1 MAEITASLVKAL
13 REKSGVGMMDCKK
26 ALQETAGDMEAA
38 IDWLR
43 AKGLSK
49 AAKKADRIA
58 AEGVVAVS
66 VRIDGAGM
74 TAAAIELNA
83 ETDFVARN
91 EGFQT
96 AARKIAQAALDVD
109 GDVAALRAAPFE
121 GATVADSV
129 THLIATIGENML
141 LRRTARFSVAQGAI
155 GAYVHGAVPGAAD
168 LGRIGVLV
176 AVEGAG
182 DQGVLRELGR
192 NIALH
197 AAATSPLSLSVDDLD
212 PAAVER
218 ERAIFTEQSIA
229 SGKPPSVAEKM
240 VEGRIRKFY
249 EEAVLLKQAYVR
261 DPAITIEGLVAQT
274 AKQLGS
280 PVKVVGFARLA
291 LGEGVEKEA
300 GDFAAEVAS
309 MAGTNQ
315 GPAPADGTDPKVESA
330 SRLLDLEQD

>member
-1 MAEITASLVKAL
+1 MAEITALLVKTL
-13 REKSGVGMMDCKK
+13 RDKSGVGMMDCKK
-26 ALQETAGDMEAA
+26 ALQETEGDMEAA

-49 AAKKADRIA
+49 AAKKADRVA
-58 AEGVVAVS
+58 AEGVVAVATR
-66 VRIDGAGM
+66 VDGAGM
-74 TAAAIELNA
+74 TAAVIELNA

-91 EGFQT
+91 DGFQA
-96 AARKIAQAALDVD
+96 AARKIAAAALDVD
-109 GDVAALRAAPFE
+109 GDVDALRASSFE
-121 GATVADSV
+121 GATVGDAV
-129 THLIATIGENML
+129 TALVATIGENMM
-141 LRRTARFSVAQGAI
+141 LRRSARFSVSPGAI
-155 GAYVHGAVPGAAD
+155 GAYVHGALAGAPD

-182 DQGVLRELGR
+182 DQATLRELAR

-197 AAATSPLSLSVDDLD
+197 AAATAPLSLSVDDLD

-229 SGKPPSVAEKM
+229 SGKPASVAEKM

-274 AKQLGS
+274 AKELGS
-280 PVKVVGFARLA
+280 PIKVVGFTRLA
-291 LGEGVEKEA
+291 LGEGVEKA
-300 GDFAAEVAS
+300 ASDFAAEVAS
-309 MAGTNQ
+309 MTGGN
-315 GPAPADGTDPKVESA
+315 
-330 SRLLDLEQD
+330 

>member
-1 MAEITASLVKAL
+1 MSEITASLVKAL

-49 AAKKADRIA
+49 AAKKADRVA
-58 AEGVVAVS
+58 AEGAVAVS
-66 VRIDGAGM
+66 VRVDGAGM
-74 TAAAIELNA
+74 TAAVIELNA

-96 AARKIAQAALDVD
+96 AVGKIALAALDVD
-109 GDVAALRAAPFE
+109 GDVEALRASPL
-121 GATVADSV
+121 GGGTVAESI
-129 THLIATIGENML
+129 THLVATIGENML
-141 LRRTARFSVAQGAI
+141 LRRSKRFAVEQGAV
-155 GAYVHGAVPGAAD
+155 GAYVHGAVTGATD

-182 DQGVLRELGR
+182 DQAVLRELGR

-197 AAATSPLSLSVDDLD
+197 AAATAPLSLSVDDLD
-212 PAAVER
+212 PAAIER

-261 DPAITIEGLVAQT
+261 DPSVTIEGLVAQT
-274 AKQLGS
+274 AKDLGS
-280 PVKVVGFARLA
+280 PVKVVGFARFA
-291 LGEGVEKEA
+291 LGEGVEKET

-309 MAGTNQ
+309 LTGA
-315 GPAPADGTDPKVESA
+315 V
-330 SRLLDLEQD
+330 